1 MNIGFKRVPAIDKCF
16 AILELFARLKKP
28 LGVSEIAKKL
38 NYNKSTVFNMV
49 HTLNDLGVLEKGG
62 ENKFQFGMQIYTLG
76 KAAGL
81 SSELISTVHP
91 YLEKINQETKL
102 SAFLGIRSG
111 MRAVIIDKA
120 DTAFDIKL
128 YSEIGMRI
136 PLLAG
141 AAGKVLLA
149 QLPAAEVDDIL
160 SKNELQKFTPNSCVH
175 KKKYKEMVI
184 KARTEGIAMDM
195 EPIHRMDLTP
205 KLEES
210 GIEVLLKSKIERIEP
225 DGVVI
230 SKPDK
235 KEEKVHS
242 DVVVLALG
250 AASVKDLAKELE
262 GKIEEISLVGDGN
275 KARKIMD
282 AVYEGFQAAIRL

>member
-1 MNIGFKRVPAIDKCF
+1 MKIAFKRVPAIDKCF

-49 HTLNDLGVLEKGG
+49 HTLNDLGVLEKSG
-62 ENKFQFGMQIYTLG
+62 ENKFQFGIQIYTLG
-76 KAAGL
+76 KAAGR

-120 DTAFDIKL
+120 DTAFDIKI

-141 AAGKVLLA
+141 AGGKVLLA
-149 QLPAAEVDDIL
+149 QLPDVEADDIL
-160 SKNELQKFTPNSCVH
+160 SKNELKQFTPKSCVD
-175 KKKYKEMVI
+175 KKKYKDMVI
-184 KARTEGIAMDM
+184 KARRDGIAVDMEEYIEGIRGFAVPLNISRANTQIAIWAVGLRRQISD
-195 EPIHRMDLTP
+195 EDIPRYS
-205 KLEES
+205 EY
-210 GIEVLLKSKIERIEP
+210 LKEIVRKIE
-225 DGVVI
+225 
-230 SKPDK
+230 
-235 KEEKVHS
+235 
-242 DVVVLALG
+242 
-250 AASVKDLAKELE
+250 
-262 GKIEEISLVGDGN
+262 
-275 KARKIMD
+275 
-282 AVYEGFQAAIRL
+282 IRLSGSY